1 MKTFILL
8 LIVVLLQ
15 WKYQFRFDYVKES
28 SLFLIFFTAKNRE
41 RKCIKIKLW
50 E

>member
-1 MKTFILL
+1 MIALILL
-8 LIVVLLQ
+8 LLLQ
-15 WKYQFRFDYVKES
+15 WKYQFSFDYVEES